1 MMIEKKY
8 ATTIADLH
16 YKNEIMYVVFNGT
29 TITLAAAKEFIHVL
43 NTEFA
48 EQLPVQILADIA
60 KLKTPEKA
68 ARDYWATKEAEQVM
82 KSLAIVAKSILA
94 KIAGNLFL
102 SINRPSVPTKMF
114 IDEAAALDWLA
125 KIKQNEKITK

>member
-1 MMIEKKY
+1 MTIEKKY
-8 ATTIADLH
+8 VTTIADLH
-16 YKNEIMYVVFNGT
+16 YKNEVMYVTFNGAI
-29 TITLAAAKEFIHVL
+29 ITLPAAKEFIHVL

-68 ARDYWATKEAEQVM
+68 ARDYWATKEAEQVI
-82 KSLAIVAKSILA
+82 KSLAILAKSILA

-114 IDEAAALDWLA
+114 TDEVAALGWLA
-125 KIKQNEKITK
+125 QIKQHEKITK